1 MQWLK
6 DDRSRKNRHKN
17 SSKKFKSKNS
27 LNHSTKKF
35 IKNFVS
41 VLEAPLV
48 RKRTA
53 SLRNMTIFS
62 GFFKKDFF
70 FSFLYLS
77 VYVVRVVLHKKYI
90 WFMTYL
96 TSWMQPI
103 CFTFFE
109 SKVRLKKSC
118 EKALFLIQNL
128 RIWVYEYLLLFIIVE
143 FSLAF
148 VQKYCYEYFSFVT

>member
-1 MQWLK
+1 MIGQK
-6 DDRSRKNRHKN
+6 KIRQKNSQKVSSKN
-17 SSKKFKSKNS
+17 SSNY
-27 LNHSTKKF
+27 STKK
-35 IKNFVS
+35 IHLKLCLGLRS
-41 VLEAPLV
+41 SARPQADGEL
-48 RKRTA
+48 KR
-53 SLRNMTIFS
+53 SDN
-62 GFFKKDFF
+62 FFKVSLKRF

-128 RIWVYEYLLLFIIVE
+128 RIWVHEYLLLFIIVE